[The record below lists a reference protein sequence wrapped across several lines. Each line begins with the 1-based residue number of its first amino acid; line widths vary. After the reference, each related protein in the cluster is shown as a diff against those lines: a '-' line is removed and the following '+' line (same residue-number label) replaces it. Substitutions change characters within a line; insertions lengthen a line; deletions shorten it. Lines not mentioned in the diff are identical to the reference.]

1 MHKITETKIMPF
13 TANQIYDLV
22 VDIENYPNF
31 LPWCKNAKIIKEI
44 SNETIQKNYG
54 GFEFLIDKKNLI
66 VFFFHW

>member
-1 MHKITETKIMPF
+1 MSLEK
-13 TANQIYDLV
+13 
-22 VDIENYPNF
+22 VDGVNGYLISHSHAS
-31 LPWCKNAKIIKEI
+31 LKIIKEI